1 MLTLS
6 TRTIT
11 ICSIPPILSMVTMA
25 TALRISSSTINTPRP
40 LSKRMRTLMVMAMP
54 PVLRTHIRRVA
65 VSKWARTA
73 GSDGNCLA
81 IK

>member
-25 TALRISSSTINTPRP
+25 TALRISTINTPRP
-40 LSKRMRTLMVMAMP
+40 LSKRMRTLMVMAMS
-54 PVLRTHIRRVA
+54 PVPRTHIRRVA